1 MKDELVTLITLTY
14 AKAQVLK
21 SVLESEGIMA
31 ELYNVNII
39 QPFVSSGVKV
49 CINAKDI
56 QKAMEVLESGKW
68 LSEGKEGA
76 NLWPRVSAVQIS
88 GDGEPWIR

>member
-21 SVLESEGIMA
+21 SVLESEGIMS

-39 QPFVSSGVKV
+39 QPFF
-49 CINAKDI
+49 
-56 QKAMEVLESGKW
+56 VL
-68 LSEGKEGA
+68 LL
-76 NLWPRVSAVQIS
+76 NFNRQ
-88 GDGEPWIR
+88 

>member
-21 SVLESEGIMA
+21 SVLESEGVMA

-49 CINAKDI
+49 CCGGDAFNGDAVPC
-56 QKAMEVLESGKW
+56 VLPAG
-68 LSEGKEGA
+68 LFIHA
-76 NLWPRVSAVQIS
+76 PV
-88 GDGEPWIR
+88 